1 MCMLVDPKA
10 FKAGLAAWVGA
21 FTAGFGR
28 EVVTIGDKAF

>member
-21 FTAGFGR
+21 FTAGFER
-28 EVVTIGDKAF
+28 EVVAIGGKAF